1 MAGKHNVAVELAKKI
16 LRDKL
21 TQLENLPTV
30 GDEHGQN
37 IEYIARIED
46 NPDGYMQ
53 FFVRLWDETGD
64 EPVTTKTLSFYQL
77 QDLVSRY
84 AQLPFESDAYD
95 FVKKLPKL
103 NFNAA
108 RIDSIPD
115 NYWGR

>member
-1 MAGKHNVAVELAKKI
+1 MSGKYNVAVELAKKI

-21 TQLENLPTV
+21 TQLDNLPTV

-64 EPVTTKTLSFYQL
+64 EPVITKTLSFYEL

-84 AQLPFESDAYD
+84 AQLPFESDTYD
-95 FVKKLPKL
+95 FVKNLPKL
-103 NFNAA
+103 ELKQAKK
-108 RIDSIPD
+108 DSE
-115 NYWGR
+115 